1 MVNTR
6 RDATELDALRKALEV
21 VERDKAKIT
30 EELETD
36 KKKIE
41 SLAREQEMLNISLA
55 ELKGE
60 NAEMQKK
67 LASFQKEKATLRIE
81 NEQLKGAV
89 QRFEKEE
96 ENLRA
101 RISAL
106 EQETGMPKEEKP
118 DAEIADLRMNLSS
131 LQLEKITLSIENEQL
146 KYALARLEK
155 EEYDLQNKISSL
167 EREVHRPK
175 LLPEELAVMLKNALM
190 KMEGGLQTS
199 GGRVGYIIG
208 QFDADIKASLSVD
221 EDNNFSMKLPYPG
234 EMVNPESLSTI
245 KLSFSSV
252 PRIDTDLIEV
262 PQCIGMSRETA
273 IGEIQKAGLISDTE
287 ERLSPSP
294 AGTVIDQRPEPYTE
308 ISSQGTVLLTLS
320 VPQVVVTPKLT
331 GRLKEDAL
339 QKIKDNHLIAG
350 EIRQELSA
358 GPPEIV
364 LDQKPAEGTEVEGLS
379 RVDLVV
385 SEEGVTV
392 PSVINQRDKE
402 AIESLYR
409 ANLSAGEISHTRSL
423 DLERVVLQQSP
434 SPGDIVK
441 AGSSVA
447 LTVAEPVSI
456 KELKSIIRSDEEAQK
471 NKKLFQS
478 TLTAIDRLE
487 IHSPDE
493 IKKLIEVSDEDLKR
507 TLGLQTDEEAKKI
520 RKVIERVFSNL
531 AAHD

>member
-1 MVNTR
+1 MHSGR
-6 RDATELDALRKALEV
+6 RWRV

-175 LLPEELAVMLKNALM
+175 LLPEELAVMLKNA
-190 KMEGGLQTS
+190 
-199 GGRVGYIIG
+199 
-208 QFDADIKASLSVD
+208 
-221 EDNNFSMKLPYPG
+221 
-234 EMVNPESLSTI
+234 
-245 KLSFSSV
+245 
-252 PRIDTDLIEV
+252 
-262 PQCIGMSRETA
+262 
-273 IGEIQKAGLISDTE
+273 
-287 ERLSPSP
+287 
-294 AGTVIDQRPEPYTE
+294 
-308 ISSQGTVLLTLS
+308 
-320 VPQVVVTPKLT
+320 
-331 GRLKEDAL
+331 
-339 QKIKDNHLIAG
+339 
-350 EIRQELSA
+350 
-358 GPPEIV
+358 
-364 LDQKPAEGTEVEGLS
+364 
-379 RVDLVV
+379 
-385 SEEGVTV
+385 
-392 PSVINQRDKE
+392 
-402 AIESLYR
+402 
-409 ANLSAGEISHTRSL
+409 
-423 DLERVVLQQSP
+423 
-434 SPGDIVK
+434 
-441 AGSSVA
+441 
-447 LTVAEPVSI
+447 
-456 KELKSIIRSDEEAQK
+456 
-471 NKKLFQS
+471 
-478 TLTAIDRLE
+478 
-487 IHSPDE
+487 
-493 IKKLIEVSDEDLKR
+493 
-507 TLGLQTDEEAKKI
+507 
-520 RKVIERVFSNL
+520 
-531 AAHD
+531 

>member
-1 MVNTR
+1 M
-6 RDATELDALRKALEV
+6 
-21 VERDKAKIT
+21 
-30 EELETD
+30 
-36 KKKIE
+36 
-41 SLAREQEMLNISLA
+41 
-55 ELKGE
+55 
-60 NAEMQKK
+60 
-67 LASFQKEKATLRIE
+67 
-81 NEQLKGAV
+81 
-89 QRFEKEE
+89 
-96 ENLRA
+96 
-101 RISAL
+101 
-106 EQETGMPKEEKP
+106 
-118 DAEIADLRMNLSS
+118 
-131 LQLEKITLSIENEQL
+131 
-146 KYALARLEK
+146 
-155 EEYDLQNKISSL
+155 
-167 EREVHRPK
+167 
-175 LLPEELAVMLKNALM
+175 
-190 KMEGGLQTS
+190 
-199 GGRVGYIIG
+199 
-208 QFDADIKASLSVD
+208 
-221 EDNNFSMKLPYPG
+221 
-234 EMVNPESLSTI
+234 
-245 KLSFSSV
+245 
-252 PRIDTDLIEV
+252 
-262 PQCIGMSRETA
+262 
-273 IGEIQKAGLISDTE
+273 
-287 ERLSPSP
+287 
-294 AGTVIDQRPEPYTE
+294 
-308 ISSQGTVLLTLS
+308 
-320 VPQVVVTPKLT
+320 
-331 GRLKEDAL
+331 
-339 QKIKDNHLIAG
+339 
-350 EIRQELSA
+350 
-358 GPPEIV
+358 
-364 LDQKPAEGTEVEGLS
+364 S